1 MSEQKKEQPDLKQFS
16 QEEVE
21 KHVTGTSSW
30 LVIHDKVY
38 DVTKFLE
45 EHPGGEEVLLE
56 QSGKDGTEAFEDV
69 GHSEDARDLMANYLI
84 GELRDEDK
92 AANKYPEK
100 RDMWKS
106 SGNGGTSWGS
116 YLLPAVIAIVVAI
129 AYRVWAASS
138 S

>member
-1 MSEQKKEQPDLKQFS
+1 MGEQKKEQPDLKQFS
-16 QEEVE
+16 QEEVD
-21 KHVTGTSSW
+21 KHTTGTSAW
-30 LVIHDKVY
+30 IVIHDKVY

-69 GHSEDARDLMANYLI
+69 GHSEDARELMENYLI

-106 SGNGGTSWGS
+106 SGNGSTPWSS